1 MVAKKKVKTAP
12 LKPDIRAML
21 TAVSDAVVLLDENE
35 LITFANREA
44 SNLIGF
50 SEEEVCGTP
59 LWEACKFLIQKT
71 RKPLS
76 EHVYDGV
83 TDDGSLTF
91 PIATILISADGTER
105 IVRGNVYL
113 SLNDKTDRRTIRSVV
128 FRDVSS
134 RWQIDKVSL
143 RVQRFGVLKALAEG
157 VAHNLD
163 DLLTVLL
170 ARMSRIRRSQND
182 RNVVLLSIK
191 EAEEVI
197 DKISSLV
204 SCLSTGQLGADSKE
218 GIALVANVLKSA
230 TGTLS
235 ALFPDIELS
244 FAYPDRTGY
253 AGVPPDLLE
262 QVVMNL
268 LLNAAEASGGN
279 GSVNLTSCRIELE
292 EDMEQIPAGNYVM
305 ISVVDNGC
313 GISESD
319 LIPIFDPFFSTKG
332 KGRGL
337 GLSAVYSIVHSFQG
351 HYIVNSQQDK
361 GSAFTVFLP
370 VADRI
375 TIETANDVIPSIA
388 IGGYIGMDTDILVTI
403 FKSLGCSVFDMTT
416 SYSDMEL
423 LSTVGSD
430 DRFNLLVIDSKLLS
444 PEEVISLDSIPSDK
458 AVIVVTSS
466 DEDVSEISG
475 SNIVFLKKPFG
486 IDTVCEALGK
496 CVWSRDFSKQTGS
509 GNGI

>member
-1 MVAKKKVKTAP
+1 MVAKKKKKVP
-12 LKPDIRAML
+12 FPPDIRALL

-35 LITFANREA
+35 LITFMNREA

-50 SEEEVCGTP
+50 SEKEVCGKP
-59 LWEACKFLIQKT
+59 LWEICKFLIQKT
-71 RKPLS
+71 HEPLS
-76 EHVYDGV
+76 KHISEGV
-83 TDDGSLTF
+83 SEDGSFTF

-105 IVRGNVYL
+105 LVRGNIYL
-113 SLNDKTDRRTIRSVV
+113 SLNDKTDRKTISSVV

-143 RVQRFGVLKALAEG
+143 RVQRFRVLKALAEG

-197 DKISSLV
+197 NRISSLV

-218 GIALVANVLKSA
+218 GITLVENVLKSA
-230 TGTLS
+230 SGTLS

-244 FAYPDRTGY
+244 LAYPDRTGY
-253 AGVPPDLLE
+253 VGVPPDLLE

-268 LLNAAEASGGN
+268 LLNAAEASGGK
-279 GSVNLTSCRIELE
+279 GSVSLTSCRIELE
-292 EDMEQIPAGNYVM
+292 EDMGSILAGDYVM
-305 ISVVDNGC
+305 ISIVDNGC

-351 HYIVNSQQDK
+351 YYAVNSQLDK
-361 GSAFTVFLP
+361 GSTFSVYLP

-388 IGGYIGMDTDILVTI
+388 IAGCSGMETDLLVTI
-403 FKSLGCSVFDMTT
+403 FESLGCSVFDITA
-416 SYSDMEL
+416 SDSDMEL

-430 DRFNLLVIDSKLLS
+430 NRFNLLVIDSELLK
-444 PEEVISLDSIPSDK
+444 PESVISLDSIPSDRV
-458 AVIVVTSS
+458 VIVLLNS
-466 DEDVSEISG
+466 DEDISEISG
-475 SNIVFLKKPFG
+475 PNIVFLNKSFR

-496 CVWSRDFSKQTGS
+496 CVWSREISKKTGS
-509 GNGI
+509 GDSI

>member
-1 MVAKKKVKTAP
+1 MVAKKKKTAP

-21 TAVSDAVVLLDENE
+21 TGVSDAVVLLDENE
-35 LITFANREA
+35 LITFMNREA

-50 SEEEVCGTP
+50 SEDEVCGKP
-59 LWEACKFLIQKT
+59 FWETCKFLIQKT
-71 RKPLS
+71 RELLS
-76 EHVYDGV
+76 EHVYDEV
-83 TDDGSLTF
+83 TEDGLFTF

-105 IVRGNVYL
+105 IVRGNIYL
-113 SLNDKTDRRTIRSVV
+113 SLNDETDRNTISSVV

-134 RWQIDKVSL
+134 RWQIDKASL
-143 RVQRFGVLKALAEG
+143 KVQRFGVLKAMAEG

-197 DKISSLV
+197 DRISSLV
-204 SCLSTGQLGADSKE
+204 SCLSTGQLGSDSKE
-218 GIALVANVLKSA
+218 GITLVENVLKST

-244 FAYPDRTGY
+244 LAYPDRTGY

-268 LLNAAEASGGN
+268 LLNAAEASGGK

-292 EDMEQIPAGNYVM
+292 GDMEQILAGNYVM
-305 ISVVDNGC
+305 ISIVDNGC

-337 GLSAVYSIVHSFQG
+337 GLSAVYSIVNNFQG
-351 HYIVNSQQDK
+351 YYVVNSQLDK
-361 GSAFTVFLP
+361 GSTFTVYLP

-388 IGGYIGMDTDILVTI
+388 IAGYIGMETDFLVTI
-403 FKSLGCSVFDMTT
+403 FESLGCSVFDMTV

-430 DRFNLLVIDSKLLS
+430 DRFNLLVIDSKLLK
-444 PEEVISLDSIPSDK
+444 PESLISLDSIPSDR
-458 AVIVVTSS
+458 AVIIIMSS
-466 DEDVSEISG
+466 DEDISEISE
-475 SNIVFLKKPFG
+475 SNIVFLKKPFR
-486 IDTVCEALGK
+486 IETVCEALGK
-496 CVWSRDFSKQTGS
+496 SVWSRHLSKQTGS
-509 GNGI
+509 GNSI

>member
-1 MVAKKKVKTAP
+1 MVAKKKKALFP
-12 LKPDIRAML
+12 PDIRALL

-35 LITFANREA
+35 LITFMNREA
-44 SNLIGF
+44 SSLTGF
-50 SEEEVCGTP
+50 TEEEVCGKP
-59 LWEACKFLIQKT
+59 LWEICKFLIQKT
-71 RKPLS
+71 REPLS
-76 EHVYDGV
+76 EHVYEGV
-83 TDDGSLTF
+83 TEDGSFTF

-105 IVRGNVYL
+105 IVRGNIYI
-113 SLNDKTDRRTIRSVV
+113 SLNDKTDRKTISSVV

-134 RWQIDKVSL
+134 RWQIDKASL

-182 RNVVLLSIK
+182 RNIVLLSIK

-197 DKISSLV
+197 DRISSLV

-218 GIALVANVLKSA
+218 GITLVENVLKSA
-230 TGTLS
+230 IGTLS
-235 ALFPDIELS
+235 ALFPYIELS
-244 FAYPDRTGY
+244 LAYPDRTGY

-268 LLNAAEASGGN
+268 LLNAAEASGGK
-279 GSVNLTSCRIELE
+279 GSVSLTSCRIELE
-292 EDMEQIPAGNYVM
+292 EDMEQILAGDYVM
-305 ISVVDNGC
+305 ISIVDNGC

-332 KGRGL
+332 KGKGL

-351 HYIVNSQQDK
+351 YYAVNSQLDK
-361 GSAFTVFLP
+361 GSTFTVYLP

-388 IGGYIGMDTDILVTI
+388 IAGCSGMETDLLISI
-403 FKSLGCSVFDMTT
+403 FESLGCSAFDMTA
-416 SYSDMEL
+416 SDSDMKF
-423 LSTVGSD
+423 LSKVGSD
-430 DRFNLLVIDSKLLS
+430 DRFNLLVIDSKLIMA
-444 PEEVISLDSIPSDK
+444 EEKFTLESLPSGRQY
-458 AVIVVTSS
+458 IVLLNV
-466 DEDVSEISG
+466 DEDIPEIS
-475 SNIVFLKKPFG
+475 STDIVFLNKPIR

-496 CVWSRDFSKQTGS
+496 CVWTRDFSKQTKS
-509 GNGI
+509 GDNI